1 MLVNGRFIASPPA
14 VDSSGTSTDGLE
26 LRSPSTSA
34 DWERY
39 YELRW
44 RVLRAPWDQPRGS
57 EKDDREQ
64 ESFHVGLWDLTGKP
78 VAAGRVQLNSP
89 MEAQVRFM
97 AVDPAWSRKGLGSKI
112 LAELEAHARSR
123 GAQTM
128 ILNARDQALPFYE
141 RHGYVTS
148 GKAHALFGGAV
159 AHVRMKKQLSGG
171 ANACRSES
179 A

>member
-1 MLVNGRFIASPPA
+1 MLVYGGIIASPFA
-14 VDSSGTSTDGLE
+14 VHTAGTSPDRLE
-26 LRSPSTSA
+26 MRPPATPA

-64 ESFHVGLWDLTGKP
+64 ESFHVGLWDFAGEP
-78 VAAGRVQLNSP
+78 VAAGRIQLNSP
-89 MEAQVRFM
+89 IEAQVRFM
-97 AVDPAWSRKGLGSKI
+97 AVDPTWSRKGLGSKI

-128 ILNARDQALPFYE
+128 ILNARDQAVPFYK

-159 AHVRMKKQLSGG
+159 AHVRMTKLLLGDG
-171 ANACRSES
+171 
-179 A
+179 